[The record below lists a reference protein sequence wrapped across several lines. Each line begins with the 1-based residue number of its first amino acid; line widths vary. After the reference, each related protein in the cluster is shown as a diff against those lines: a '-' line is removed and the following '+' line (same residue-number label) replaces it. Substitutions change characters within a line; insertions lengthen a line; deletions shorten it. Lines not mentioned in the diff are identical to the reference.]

1 MSERIE
7 LKDMQ
12 ADRIEQLEAERDRAY
27 KIADHYRAERDE
39 LKADAMRY
47 RWLRNGG
54 DDDHGVGIYD
64 PVIGDFCFTTWDSDL
79 DAAIDAAIA
88 KGEKNE

>member
-1 MSERIE
+1 MTD
-7 LKDMQ
+7 LKQRLRDYGTSNHVLDEA
-12 ADRIEQLEAERDRAY
+12 ADRIEQLEAERDV
-27 KIADHYRAERDE
+27 
-39 LKADAMRY
+39 LLADAIRY

-79 DAAIDAAIA
+79 DAAIDAVIA
-88 KGEKNE
+88 KGEKHAQA